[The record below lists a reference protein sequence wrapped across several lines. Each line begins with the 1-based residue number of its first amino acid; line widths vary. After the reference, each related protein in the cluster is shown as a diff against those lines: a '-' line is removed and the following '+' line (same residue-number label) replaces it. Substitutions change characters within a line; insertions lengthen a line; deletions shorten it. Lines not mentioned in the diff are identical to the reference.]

1 MRGYRAAQALIVVSV
16 LALAEAASAQD
27 KKSIATAQAD
37 KVSDEGYKAYEAG
50 KYADAIGLY
59 TKAFQIGND
68 ARLLYNIASIYDK
81 KLHDRALAEDFYR
94 RYLTSPTTEPSLVSK
109 ATDRLSE
116 LKKEADAE
124 KAAAAP
130 PPPPPAPAPKPV
142 EKKPFPLRETGLIV
156 GGVGF
161 VFVIV
166 GSAFGVSALSKASDV
181 RDDCPNDVCR
191 NASSVEKRDSASS
204 AATAST
210 VFWGLGLAAIGGGVA
225 MVLLDPKTKQ
235 KGPFRDLFGQAQV
248 RCLASGCGL
257 AGTF

>member
-1 MRGYRAAQALIVVSV
+1 MRGTRAAQVLIVAS
-16 LALAEAASAQD
+16 ALAFAGPVSAQD
-27 KKSIATAQAD
+27 KKSAATAQAD

-94 RYLTSPTTEPSLVSK
+94 RYLTSPTTEPALVSK

-116 LKKEADAE
+116 LKKEDDAA
-124 KAAAAP
+124 KAAAA

-161 VFVIV
+161 VFVIL
-166 GSAFGVSALSKASDV
+166 GSGFGISAFSKASDV

-191 NASSVEKRDSASS
+191 TASSVDKRDSASS

-225 MVLLDPKTKQ
+225 MVLLDPKTKT
-235 KGPFRDLFGQAQV
+235 KGPFRDLFSTAQV
-248 RCLASGCGL
+248 RCHAAGCGL